1 MNRRLA
7 LAVVACQLLLAPAA
21 LADSYNGLALK
32 PPMGFSTWNPYGCPW
47 ITEDLIEETA
57 TAMKQNGMAGAG
69 YQYVNL
75 DDCWQAGRSLSGPA
89 KTHASRVNGH
99 LVADPQWFPSGMKA
113 LGDYIHAL
121 GLKFGLYSSHGTA
134 TCQNVAGTFGYED
147 VDARDYADWGIDYF
161 KQDTCNGGLPGDPK
175 AFYTRYKIFSDALKA
190 TARDIVFSLCDFTM
204 AGQTWLWGA
213 QIGNLW
219 RTTGDISASYASM
232 VNNFTSNQTRRTYA
246 GPGHWNDPDMLE
258 IGNAGHD
265 PATGGYSTLA
275 APANA
280 GDTTVQVTSNATS
293 SVNGSPFRIGTRKGG
308 DLESFI
314 MSNRGT
320 AAGAPTP
327 LFAAAKPGDTSI
339 KVASTAGMTVGNK
352 LLVDTIGTTG
362 YNFPV
367 GAGPLPDGTFEGPTI
382 TSVGTP
388 GTQTALAA
396 RASAGD
402 TNVKVGS
409 VSNVE
414 PGDRLTIDDEIA
426 TVDAVG
432 TGAGAA
438 TTTALP
444 AAAGDTRVRVSS
456 VAGFTVGEQVGV
468 DDERATVTSVGT
480 AAAAATQLVAPAEP
494 GDTNVK
500 VASVTGLVPGDDI
513 AIDDGGSLETRTI
526 AGVGTAAG
534 AATTT
539 VAPVFAGDTNVKVS
553 SVNGFTVGQQLAIHE
568 PGKLDLGE
576 RTEAVTVSAIGTA
589 AGGATTTAAPAAAG
603 DTKVYVGSVNGFVAG
618 QKLQIMEASGKRFE
632 TVTVDSV
639 GTAAGGSTTLAAAA
653 SAGDTNLKV
662 TSVNGFVAGQQLT
675 VGVGSVEELATVT
688 AVGIAGA
695 GGTGVTIATPLKYDH
710 LILMLVRGIGT
721 GVTLA
726 SPLQLA
732 HASGSTTRGQGTG
745 ITVTQF
751 VRDHP
756 LATTTNGSG
765 QSGAPGGGVS
775 IRGTGTGVT
784 LTAPLAKSHAGA
796 GTSARGLGSGIGV
809 TALTRAHDSGAPAR
823 GLGTGVTL
831 TAPLAGAHAGAALV
845 RDQSKPGTGITFDPP
860 LTAPHAMGAI
870 VRGGGTGITLATPVT
885 HAHPLGSSTG
895 SSSFTVPE
903 AKTHFSLWAMAAAP
917 LIVGADIPNMAQQN
931 LDVIL
936 NKDVIAV
943 DQDSL
948 GVQAFTVANVANQW
962 TLMRPL
968 ANGDRAVAFFNNAG
982 GDWALASG
990 SFEALGLD
998 PAKAYLA
1005 KDLWT
1010 KETTKVT
1017 DPLTRAFIPSHAT
1030 VMLRMSDRS
1039 PTVTVPG
1046 HVTAKSPG
1054 DAGVAVSYD
1063 ARGVDAFGDPLALS
1077 CSKPSGSLFPIGP
1090 TTVTC
1095 SATDLAG
1102 RTSSASF
1109 VVDVAPPERPL
1120 TVGGTVPATLSLTLG
1135 PPASFGAFTAGVAR
1149 DYSAQTTASVTS
1161 TAGDAALSVSTARL
1175 ANGAFTLASPVM
1187 VAPEKSTW
1195 TGPVSNDAFAIRFT
1209 QPIGANEALRTGS
1222 YSATLTF
1229 TLSTTAP

>member
-1 MNRRLA
+1 
-7 LAVVACQLLLAPAA
+7 
-21 LADSYNGLALK
+21 
-32 PPMGFSTWNPYGCPW
+32 
-47 ITEDLIEETA
+47 
-57 TAMKQNGMAGAG
+57 
-69 YQYVNL
+69 
-75 DDCWQAGRSLSGPA
+75 
-89 KTHASRVNGH
+89 
-99 LVADPQWFPSGMKA
+99 
-113 LGDYIHAL
+113 
-121 GLKFGLYSSHGTA
+121 
-134 TCQNVAGTFGYED
+134 
-147 VDARDYADWGIDYF
+147 
-161 KQDTCNGGLPGDPK
+161 
-175 AFYTRYKIFSDALKA
+175 
-190 TARDIVFSLCDFTM
+190 M
-204 AGQTWLWGA
+204 AGQTWLWGS

-219 RTTGDISASYASM
+219 RTTGDISASYTSM

-265 PATGGYSTLA
+265 PATGSYSTLA
-275 APANA
+275 APAQV
-280 GDTTVQVTSNATS
+280 GDTNVQVTSNATS
-293 SVNGSPFRIGTRKGG
+293 ATNNTPFRIGTRKGA

-327 LFAAAKPGDTSI
+327 LFAPAKPGDTNV

-367 GAGPLPDGTFEGPTI
+367 GAGPLPDGTYEGPTI
-382 TSVGTP
+382 TAIGTP
-388 GTQTALAA
+388 GTQTSLAA
-396 RASAGD
+396 KSAAGD

-409 VSNVE
+409 VSNLE
-414 PGDRLTIDDEIA
+414 PGDKLTLDDEEA
-426 TVDAVG
+426 MVDTVG
-432 TGAGAA
+432 TAAGAA

-456 VAGFTVGEQVGV
+456 VSGFTVGDPVAI

-480 AAAAATQLVAPAEP
+480 AAAAATQLVAGAEP

-500 VASVTGLVPGDDI
+500 VASVSGLVAGDDI
-513 AIDDGGSLETRTI
+513 AIDDGGNLETAKI
-526 AGVGTAAG
+526 ASIGTAAG

-553 SVNGFTVGQQLAIHE
+553 SVSGFTVGQQLAVHE

-576 RTEAVTVSAIGTA
+576 RTEAVTISAIGTA
-589 AGGATTTAAPAAAG
+589 AGGATTSVAPAAAG
-603 DTKVYVGSVNGFVAG
+603 DTKLYVASVNGFVAG
-618 QKLQIMEASGKRFE
+618 QPLQIMEASGKRFE
-632 TVTVDSV
+632 TVSVASV
-639 GTAAGGSTTLAAAA
+639 GTAAGGSTTLATAAF
-653 SAGDTNLKV
+653 AGDTNLKV
-662 TSVNGFVAGQQLT
+662 TSVNGFVAGQQLA
-675 VGVGSVEELATVT
+675 VGVGNVEELATVT
-688 AVGIAGA
+688 AVGTAGA
-695 GGTGVTIATPLKYDH
+695 TGTGVTIAAPLQYDH

-721 GVTLA
+721 GLTLS
-726 SPLQLA
+726 SPLQLS

-745 ITVTQF
+745 ITVAPFQ
-751 VRDHP
+751 RDHP
-756 LATTTNGSG
+756 LAPTTTGSG

-784 LTAPLAKSHAGA
+784 LTAPLTKSHAGA
-796 GTSARGLGSGIGV
+796 GTTARGLGSGIGV
-809 TALTRAHDSGAPAR
+809 SALTKAHDSGAPAR

-831 TAPLAGAHAGAALV
+831 KAPLASGHDTAAPV
-845 RDQSKPGTGITFDPP
+845 RDQSKPGTGITVDPP
-860 LTAPHAMGAI
+860 LTAPHKLGAI
-870 VRGGGTGITLATPVT
+870 LRGGGTGITLTTPVT
-885 HAHPLGSSTG
+885 RAHPLGSSTG

-943 DQDSL
+943 DQDTL

-990 SFEALGLD
+990 TFEALGLD

-1030 VMLRMSDRS
+1030 VMLRMSDRAPS
-1039 PTVTVPG
+1039 VTVPS
-1046 HVTAKSPG
+1046 HVAAKSPG
-1054 DAGVAVSYD
+1054 DTGVAVSYD
-1063 ARGVDAFGDPLALS
+1063 ARGADAFGDALTLS
-1077 CSKPSGSLFPIGP
+1077 CDKPSGSLFPIGP
-1090 TTVTC
+1090 TKVTC

-1109 VVDVAPPERPL
+1109 MVDVAPPEHPL

-1135 PPASFGAFTAGVAR
+1135 PPASFGAFTAGVAK
-1149 DYSAQTTASVTS
+1149 DYTAQTSASVTS
-1161 TAGDAALSVSTARL
+1161 TAGNAALSVSGAKL
-1175 ANGAFTLASPVM
+1175 ANGTFTLAQPVV
-1187 VAPEKSTW
+1187 VAPDKSSW
-1195 TGPVSNDAFAIRFT
+1195 TGPVSNDAFAIKFT
-1209 QPIGANEALRTGS
+1209 QSIGANEPLRTGT

-1229 TLSTTAP
+1229 TLSTTSP